1 MRPGETPEE
10 RLRDA
15 LRARAV
21 EVEPAPDALARIRM
35 RTGERRRN
43 GWAMTGAAAAVAAA
57 IAAGVVV
64 FAPQRGPQLEPQP
77 AATGSV
83 AVPPSAGPS
92 PSAAG
97 STPPANVQLPVY
109 FIRNGMLYREFHAVP
124 LTADSDAERIAA
136 AVRESLTGEARDP
149 DYGTAWPPGITVHGV
164 VIDGRSVTVDLGDV
178 GTDARDGARALA
190 VQQLVYTVAAASTY
204 TSIRK
209 AEAIRVVV
217 DGAPVAKLWG
227 SVDAGG
233 PLRQAPMADVQ
244 GPVWVID
251 PQQDQQAG
259 RSFVVYLAG
268 VVHEGTVQL
277 RIRGTGGKVVF
288 ERTVQ
293 LSAGAPAL
301 GEARVP
307 VTLPP
312 GRYTVESWYVS
323 MKDGSVQAVDDHE
336 FTVG

>member
-1 MRPGETPEE
+1 MRPGETPED

-35 RTGERRRN
+35 RTAGRRRS
-43 GWAMTGAAAAVAAA
+43 GWAMIGAAGAVAAAVAAA
-57 IAAGVVV
+57 VVV
-64 FAPQRGPQLEPQP
+64 FAPERGPEPDPQP
-77 AATGSV
+77 AATASRV
-83 AVPPSAGPS
+83 TPSPAPPSASAAPS
-92 PSAAG
+92 PAS
-97 STPPANVQLPVY
+97 VQLPVY

-124 LTADSDAERIAA
+124 LTADTDADRIAA

-149 DYGTAWPPGITVHGV
+149 DYGTAWPPGITVRGV
-164 VIDGRSVTVDLGDV
+164 SIDGKAVTVDLGDV
-178 GTDARDGARALA
+178 GADARDGARALA

-204 TSIRK
+204 TSIKK
-209 AEAIRVVV
+209 ADAIRLVV

-233 PLRQAPMADVQ
+233 PLRQAPMTEVQ

-259 RSFVVYLAG
+259 RSFTVYLAG

-277 RIRGTGGKVVF
+277 RIRGAGGKVVF

-323 MKDGSVQAVDDHE
+323 MQDSSVQAVDDHE

>member
-1 MRPGETPEE
+1 MRPGETPED

-21 EVEPAPDALARIRM
+21 EVEPAPDALALIRM
-35 RTGERRRN
+35 RTTERRRN
-43 GWAMTGAAAAVAAA
+43 GWAMMGAAAAVAAA

-64 FAPQRGPQLEPQP
+64 FAPEQGPQPGPQP
-77 AATGSV
+77 AATAG
-83 AVPPSAGPS
+83 PTTPSPAGPS
-92 PSAAG
+92 ASAAP
-97 STPPANVQLPVY
+97 SPPVSVQLPVY

-124 LTADSDAERIAA
+124 LTADTDAERIAA
-136 AVRESLTGEARDP
+136 AVRESLSGRARDP
-149 DYGTAWPPGITVHGV
+149 DYGTAWPPGVTVHGV
-164 VIDGRSVTVDLGDV
+164 SIDGKSVAVDLGSV

-190 VQQLVYTVAAASTY
+190 VQQLVYTVAAAGTY
-204 TSIRK
+204 TSIKK
-209 AEAIRVVV
+209 ADAIRVVV

-277 RIRGTGGKVVF
+277 RIRGAGGKVVF
-288 ERTVQ
+288 EQTVQ
-293 LSAGAPAL
+293 LTAGAPAL

-323 MKDGSVQAVDDHE
+323 MKDGSIQAVDDHE